1 MEFVKVAAARR
12 DEYGKGPARRLRR
25 QEKIPAVAYGKELES
40 VSLAVSPKDIL
51 DVLHGEFGRNTVI
64 ELDVEGAN
72 KSTVLLSEFQYHPVT
87 RELLHADFRQIRMD
101 RTVQVEVP
109 FELTGR
115 SRGVV
120 AGGIL
125 RQVFRKL
132 PISCLPAQIPARIEY
147 DVTELDVDQHVSIGA
162 LTLPE
167 GVRVSLPESQTVAGV
182 ASVTEAPS
190 TEEEEKAAE
199 EGAEAAAGEQP
210 AEGGGERPRA
220 GEQKP
225 GT

>member
-1 MEFVKVAAARR
+1 M
-12 DEYGKGPARRLRR
+12 
-25 QEKIPAVAYGKELES
+25 
-40 VSLAVSPKDIL
+40 
-51 DVLHGEFGRNTVI
+51 I
-64 ELDVEGAN
+64 ELDVDGST
-72 KSTVLLSEFQYHPVT
+72 KSTVLLTDFQYHPVT
-87 RELLHADFRQIRMD
+87 RELLHADFRQIHMD

-109 FELTGR
+109 FVLTGR

-147 DVTELDVDQHVSIGA
+147 DVSELDVDQHVSVGA

-167 GVRVSLPESQTVAGV
+167 GLSVSLPESQTVAAV
-182 ASVTEAPS
+182 ASVTEAVSP
-190 TEEEEKAAE
+190 EEEEKAAE
-199 EGAEAAAGEQP
+199 EAAAAEAAAGEQP
-210 AEGGGERPRA
+210 PEGGGERPRA

-225 GT
+225 GA